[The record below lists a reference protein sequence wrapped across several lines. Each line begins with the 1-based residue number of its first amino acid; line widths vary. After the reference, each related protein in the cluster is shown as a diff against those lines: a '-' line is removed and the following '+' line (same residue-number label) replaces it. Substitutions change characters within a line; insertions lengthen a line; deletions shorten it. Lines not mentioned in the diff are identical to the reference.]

1 MITVSGASAKLRAG
15 WPSVDRDAWTAAA
28 GSVRRHAA
36 LHLLLAGAL
45 FLGAIELAPA
55 LLGELR
61 DRLLPQDATLVYLAP
76 AEYLLLRFRLA
87 GYAALCGLALT
98 AGLDAWV
105 ALRGRLAAAAAGG
118 GRPGVAR
125 VGGVLLAALALFG
138 AGVAYAQLLMLPLVL
153 AYLHGDAAAAG
164 FASTY
169 SLSAFYS
176 FVLLLTFALGVAFEL
191 PLAVLLVLRLELA
204 TVAQL
209 AHYRRHLAVAFFV
222 LAAFITPPDVIS
234 QFLLAVPLLLLFEL
248 SLVVGRLAG
257 KG

>member
-1 MITVSGASAKLRAG
+1 M
-15 WPSVDRDAWTAAA
+15 DRDAWATAAGA
-28 GSVRRHAA
+28 VQRHAI

-45 FLGAIELAPA
+45 FLGMFELSPA
-55 LLGELR
+55 LLTELR

-98 AGLDAWV
+98 AGIDAWV
-105 ALRGRLAAAAAGG
+105 ALRGRLAMGS
-118 GRPGVAR
+118 PGVVR
-125 VGGVLLAALALFG
+125 VTAVLLVALALFAVG
-138 AGVAYAQLLMLPLVL
+138 IAYAQLLMLPLVL
-153 AYLHGDAAAAG
+153 EYLHGDAAAAG

-176 FVLLLTFALGVAFEL
+176 FVLLLTVTLGLAFEL

-209 AHYRRHLAVAFFV
+209 AHYRRHLIVGFFV
-222 LAAFITPPDVIS
+222 LAALITPPDVIS

-248 SLVVGRLAG
+248 SLVVGRFAG

>member
-1 MITVSGASAKLRAG
+1 M
-15 WPSVDRDAWTAAA
+15 DRDAWMTAA
-28 GSVRRHAA
+28 GSVQRHTA

-45 FLGAIELAPA
+45 FLGAFELAPT
-55 LLGELR
+55 LLAELR

-98 AGLDAWV
+98 AGIDAWV
-105 ALRGRLAAAAAGG
+105 ALRGRLAVGS
-118 GRPGVAR
+118 PGVVR
-125 VGGVLLAALALFG
+125 VTTVLLVALTLFAVG
-138 AGVAYAQLLMLPLVL
+138 IAYAQLLMLPLVL
-153 AYLHGDAAAAG
+153 EYLHGDAAAAG

-176 FVLLLTFALGVAFEL
+176 FVLLLTVTLGLAFEL

-209 AHYRRHLAVAFFV
+209 AHYRRHLIVGFFV
-222 LAAFITPPDVIS
+222 LAALITPPDVIS

-248 SLVVGRLAG
+248 SLVAGRIAG

>member
-1 MITVSGASAKLRAG
+1 M
-15 WPSVDRDAWTAAA
+15 
-28 GSVRRHAA
+28 
-36 LHLLLAGAL
+36 
-45 FLGAIELAPA
+45 
-55 LLGELR
+55 
-61 DRLLPQDATLVYLAP
+61 
-76 AEYLLLRFRLA
+76 
-87 GYAALCGLALT
+87 
-98 AGLDAWV
+98 
-105 ALRGRLAAAAAGG
+105 
-118 GRPGVAR
+118 
-125 VGGVLLAALALFG
+125 LLAALALFG
-138 AGVAYAQLLMLPLVL
+138 TGVVYAQLLMLPLVL
-153 AYLHGDAAAAG
+153 AYLHGDATAAG

-191 PLAVLLVLRLELA
+191 PLAVLLLLRLELA

-209 AHYRRHLAVAFFV
+209 AHYRRHLVVGFFV

>member
-15 WPSVDRDAWTAAA
+15 WPPVDRDAWMTAA
-28 GSVRRHAA
+28 GSVQRHAA

-45 FLGAIELAPA
+45 FLGAFELAPA
-55 LLGELR
+55 LLAELR
-61 DRLLPQDATLVYLAP
+61 DRLLPDDATLVYLSP

-105 ALRGRLAAAAAGG
+105 ALRGRLAAATGG

-125 VGGVLLAALALFG
+125 LGGVLLAALALFG

-153 AYLHGDAAAAG
+153 EYLHGDAAAAG

-176 FVLLLTFALGVAFEL
+176 FVLLLTVALGVAFEL
-191 PLAVLLVLRLELA
+191 PLAVLLLLRLELA

-209 AHYRRHLAVAFFV
+209 ARYRRHLAVSFFV
-222 LAAFITPPDVIS
+222 LAALITPPDVIS

-248 SLVVGRLAG
+248 SLLAGRVAG